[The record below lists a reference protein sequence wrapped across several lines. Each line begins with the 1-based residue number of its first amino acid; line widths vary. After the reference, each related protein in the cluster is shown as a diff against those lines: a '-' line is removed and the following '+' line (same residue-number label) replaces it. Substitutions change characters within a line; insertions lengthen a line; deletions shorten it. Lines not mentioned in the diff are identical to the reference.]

1 MAQAL
6 KEDAEGYSEAGG
18 QVREGTAWPPGLQSL
33 PLKAERLLPPP
44 SVGARLLAC
53 RRTVRVP
60 EPNTLHLNFQHGK
73 NRIFSHANPK
83 FWLLKNKT

>member
-18 QVREGTAWPPGLQSL
+18 QLREGTAWPPGLQSL
-33 PLKAERLLPPP
+33 LLKAEWLLPPP

-53 RRTVRVP
+53 RPTVRVP
-60 EPNTLHLNFQHGK
+60 QSPTPY
-73 NRIFSHANPK
+73 I
-83 FWLLKNKT
+83 